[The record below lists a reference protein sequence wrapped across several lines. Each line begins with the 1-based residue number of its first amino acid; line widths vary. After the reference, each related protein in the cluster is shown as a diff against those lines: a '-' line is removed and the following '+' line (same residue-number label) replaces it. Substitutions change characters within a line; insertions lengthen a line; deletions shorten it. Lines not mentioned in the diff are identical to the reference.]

1 MKNQYLLKFSI
12 LMLLTI
18 NILTACSIGTSRVTL
33 PDLSDV
39 NLSSAENTLLEL
51 NLIPF
56 YITKYDDNVP
66 KGKVIDTIPEAYSK
80 VDAFSRVQLI
90 VSDGPRELISTLA
103 ILSPMGS
110 ASGWLEMVFDGK
122 PKIIEGILE
131 IDLTITINLTEDDI
145 ERLRLQWTDI
155 DNDGFGDGVFKV
167 MDGFEESLRLPLTL
181 QYETLIIYS
190 GIPQTVKLRIPLKSL
205 QLQTVYNLEFY
216 LNYERYRPNR
226 KLENSFIR
234 GTIRL
239 DW

>member
-18 NILTACSIGTSRVTL
+18 NILTACSIGTSRVTI

-39 NLSSAENTLLEL
+39 NLSSAESTLLEL

-66 KGKVIDTIPEAYSK
+66 KGKVIGTIPEVDSK
-80 VDAFSRVQLI
+80 VDPFSRVQLI

-103 ILSPMGS
+103 TVSYGGRYFLLTEFSI
-110 ASGWLEMVFDGK
+110 ADK

-131 IDLTITINLTEDDI
+131 INLIITFDCSEC
-145 ERLRLQWTDI
+145 QWTDK
-155 DNDGFGDGVFKV
+155 DNDGFGDGYFVVK
-167 MDGFEESLRLPLTL
+167 DGFEESLSLPLTFESESL
-181 QYETLIIYS
+181 NIS
-190 GIPQTVKLRIPLKSL
+190 PGIPQTLKLRLPLKTL
-205 QLQTVYNLEFY
+205 NLQTVYNLEIS
-216 LNYERYRPNR
+216 LP
-226 KLENSFIR
+226 FIWVAFSELKPIN
-234 GTIRL
+234 IRL